1 MKQSLNNLKE
11 DRFVHIYVTN
21 CKIHCMKKADNIHS
35 CISVTESLCW
45 IFYDLKIELVV
56 HVWKKMYKI
65 VQKHQNRDVVH
76 NSKIAL

>member
-1 MKQSLNNLKE
+1 M
-11 DRFVHIYVTN
+11 HIYVTN
-21 CKIHCMKKADNIHS
+21 CKIHCMKEREKKIANFLKKADNIHS